1 MITRKICA
9 ADSGKSPYIQIPRD
23 LARILEWEKGDD
35 IEVIPDTEKQ
45 TLTLRK
51 K

>member
-9 ADSGKSPYIQIPRD
+9 ADSGNSPYIQIPRD
-23 LARILEWEKGDD
+23 LARILNWKKGDA
-35 IEVIPDTEKQ
+35 IEITPDTEKQ